1 MASTRKTS
9 SPSKT
14 STSARSS
21 SRSKQ
26 ATPERD
32 DEGRFVSDDEDSEGH
47 HQMSGGRGSSSRS
60 LSSRDDENYAE
71 ENDVCWVD
79 IQMIQWRSFWKRT
92 YVAIKYI
99 FGHEEKY
106 GHWDCTQLSRDEV
119 EKLKKFLDRAILNLD
134 EKNNS

>member
-1 MASTRKTS
+1 MENHYVTCSCQS
-9 SPSKT
+9 SQHIIK
-14 STSARSS
+14 
-21 SRSKQ
+21 
-26 ATPERD
+26 
-32 DEGRFVSDDEDSEGH
+32 FCFI
-47 HQMSGGRGSSSRS
+47 
-60 LSSRDDENYAE
+60 ENYAE

-79 IQMIQWRSFWKRT
+79 IQMIQWRSFWKRI

-99 FGHEEKY
+99 FGYEEKY